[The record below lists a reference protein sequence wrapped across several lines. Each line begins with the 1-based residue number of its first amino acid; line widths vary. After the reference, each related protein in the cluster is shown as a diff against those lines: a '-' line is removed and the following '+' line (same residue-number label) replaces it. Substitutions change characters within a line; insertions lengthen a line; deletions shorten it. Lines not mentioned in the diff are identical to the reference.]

1 MEEVLGPDRAGI
13 SANTANTQLKQIFA
27 KTETNRQAELMR
39 QVLSDSIASL
49 IKPDSTGNP
58 QALLPYGFDPR
69 R

>member
-13 SANTANTQLKQIFA
+13 SANATNTQLQQIFA

-49 IKPDSTGNP
+49 TKADSIGNP
-58 QALLPYGFDPR
+58 
-69 R
+69 